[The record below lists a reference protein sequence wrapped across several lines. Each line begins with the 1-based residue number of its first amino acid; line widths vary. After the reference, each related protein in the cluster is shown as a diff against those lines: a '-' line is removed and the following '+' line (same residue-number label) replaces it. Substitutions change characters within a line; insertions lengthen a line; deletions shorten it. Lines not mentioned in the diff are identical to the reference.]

1 MCFFKGFK
9 YIYKNGI
16 IFIFRE
22 EVYKLKVT
30 HVLKVKTNFFWD
42 SLNVIRASIL
52 GANDGIISVSG
63 IVLGAAG
70 ANLDSKTLLISGL
83 SGMLAGACSM
93 AGGEWI
99 SVSTQR
105 DIQEKTME
113 RQLENEDC
121 ENCPI
126 KLQKNDILMP
136 FHAAAS
142 SFCSF
147 IIGAMIPLL
156 TMILARPEHRVVF
169 TLIAMIASLSIN
181 AIVCTHNSEVSTSKT
196 ILRNVITGLLTTLV
210 TFILGASV

>member
-1 MCFFKGFK
+1 M
-9 YIYKNGI
+9 
-16 IFIFRE
+16 
-22 EVYKLKVT
+22 KVT
-30 HVLKVKTNFFWD
+30 YVLKVKTNFFWD

>member
-1 MCFFKGFK
+1 M
-9 YIYKNGI
+9 
-16 IFIFRE
+16 
-22 EVYKLKVT
+22 KVT

-42 SLNVIRASIL
+42 SLIVIRASIL

>member
-1 MCFFKGFK
+1 M
-9 YIYKNGI
+9 
-16 IFIFRE
+16 
-22 EVYKLKVT
+22 KVT

-126 KLQKNDILMP
+126 KLQKKDILMP

>member
-1 MCFFKGFK
+1 M
-9 YIYKNGI
+9 
-16 IFIFRE
+16 
-22 EVYKLKVT
+22 KVT

-156 TMILARPEHRVVF
+156 MMILARPEHRVVF

>member
-1 MCFFKGFK
+1 M
-9 YIYKNGI
+9 
-16 IFIFRE
+16 
-22 EVYKLKVT
+22 KVT

-70 ANLDSKTLLISGL
+70 ANLDSKPLLISGL

>member
-1 MCFFKGFK
+1 M
-9 YIYKNGI
+9 
-16 IFIFRE
+16 
-22 EVYKLKVT
+22 YKLKVT

-156 TMILARPEHRVVF
+156 MMILARPEHRVVF

>member
-1 MCFFKGFK
+1 M
-9 YIYKNGI
+9 
-16 IFIFRE
+16 
-22 EVYKLKVT
+22 KVT
-30 HVLKVKTNFFWD
+30 HVLRVKTNFFWD

-113 RQLENEDC
+113 RQSQLENDDC

-181 AIVCTHNSEVSTSKT
+181 AIVCTHNSEVSTGKT

>member
-1 MCFFKGFK
+1 M
-9 YIYKNGI
+9 
-16 IFIFRE
+16 
-22 EVYKLKVT
+22 KVT
-30 HVLKVKTNFFWD
+30 HVLKVKTNFFGD

>member
-1 MCFFKGFK
+1 M
-9 YIYKNGI
+9 
-16 IFIFRE
+16 
-22 EVYKLKVT
+22 KVM
-30 HVLKVKTNFFWD
+30 HVLRVKTNFFWD

-142 SFCSF
+142 SFCSIYNWGNDS
-147 IIGAMIPLL
+147 IIDDDPSK
-156 TMILARPEHRVVF
+156 ARTSRGIYINCDDC
-169 TLIAMIASLSIN
+169 LIIN
-181 AIVCTHNSEVSTSKT
+181 
-196 ILRNVITGLLTTLV
+196 
-210 TFILGASV
+210 

>member
-1 MCFFKGFK
+1 M
-9 YIYKNGI
+9 
-16 IFIFRE
+16 
-22 EVYKLKVT
+22 KVT

-136 FHAAAS
+136 FHDAAS

>member
-1 MCFFKGFK
+1 M
-9 YIYKNGI
+9 
-16 IFIFRE
+16 
-22 EVYKLKVT
+22 KVT

-113 RQLENEDC
+113 RQLENEGC

>member
-1 MCFFKGFK
+1 M
-9 YIYKNGI
+9 
-16 IFIFRE
+16 
-22 EVYKLKVT
+22 KVT

-196 ILRNVITGLLTTLV
+196 ILRNVITELLTTLV

>member
-1 MCFFKGFK
+1 MEVK
-9 YIYKNGI
+9 YTLRIKA
-16 IFIFRE
+16 
-22 EVYKLKVT
+22 
-30 HVLKVKTNFFWD
+30 NFFWD

-105 DIQEKTME
+105 DIQEKT
-113 RQLENEDC
+113 LEKQDQATNKGC

-136 FHAAAS
+136 LHAAAS

-156 TMILARPEHRVVF
+156 TMTLASPAHRVVF

-181 AIVCTHNSEVSTSKT
+181 ATVCTHHSDASTSKT
-196 ILRNVITGLLTTLV
+196 IVRNVVTGLLTTLV
-210 TFILGASV
+210 TFILGSSV

>member
-1 MCFFKGFK
+1 MTEMKHGVDESFSD
-9 YIYKNGI
+9 
-16 IFIFRE
+16 R
-22 EVYKLKVT
+22 
-30 HVLKVKTNFFWD
+30 
-42 SLNVIRASIL
+42 LNILRAAVL

-196 ILRNVITGLLTTLV
+196 ILRNVITGLLT
-210 TFILGASV
+210 

>member
-1 MCFFKGFK
+1 M
-9 YIYKNGI
+9 
-16 IFIFRE
+16 
-22 EVYKLKVT
+22 KVT

-52 GANDGIISVSG
+52 RANDGIISVSG

>member
-1 MCFFKGFK
+1 M
-9 YIYKNGI
+9 
-16 IFIFRE
+16 
-22 EVYKLKVT
+22 KVT

-181 AIVCTHNSEVSTSKT
+181 AIVCTYNSEVSTSKT

>member
-1 MCFFKGFK
+1 M
-9 YIYKNGI
+9 
-16 IFIFRE
+16 
-22 EVYKLKVT
+22 KVT
-30 HVLKVKTNFFWD
+30 YVLKVKTNFFWD

-70 ANLDSKTLLISGL
+70 ANLNSKTLLISGL

-181 AIVCTHNSEVSTSKT
+181 AVVCTHNSEVSTSKT

>member
-1 MCFFKGFK
+1 M
-9 YIYKNGI
+9 
-16 IFIFRE
+16 
-22 EVYKLKVT
+22 KVM
-30 HVLKVKTNFFWD
+30 HVLRVKTNFFWD

-156 TMILARPEHRVVF
+156 TMILARLS
-169 TLIAMIASLSIN
+169 LIPPFFFPDLIIKVSDAPKPIPILKFIN
-181 AIVCTHNSEVSTSKT
+181 WFCCNI
-196 ILRNVITGLLTTLV
+196 
-210 TFILGASV
+210 F

>member
-1 MCFFKGFK
+1 M
-9 YIYKNGI
+9 
-16 IFIFRE
+16 
-22 EVYKLKVT
+22 KVT

-52 GANDGIISVSG
+52 GANDGIISVFG

>member
-1 MCFFKGFK
+1 M
-9 YIYKNGI
+9 
-16 IFIFRE
+16 
-22 EVYKLKVT
+22 KVT

-181 AIVCTHNSEVSTSKT
+181 AIVCTHNSEVSTSKK

>member
-1 MCFFKGFK
+1 M
-9 YIYKNGI
+9 
-16 IFIFRE
+16 
-22 EVYKLKVT
+22 KVT

-169 TLIAMIASLSIN
+169 TLIAMIASL
-181 AIVCTHNSEVSTSKT
+181 
-196 ILRNVITGLLTTLV
+196 
-210 TFILGASV
+210 

>member
-1 MCFFKGFK
+1 M
-9 YIYKNGI
+9 
-16 IFIFRE
+16 
-22 EVYKLKVT
+22 KVT

-83 SGMLAGACSM
+83 SGML
-93 AGGEWI
+93 
-99 SVSTQR
+99 R

>member
-1 MCFFKGFK
+1 M
-9 YIYKNGI
+9 
-16 IFIFRE
+16 
-22 EVYKLKVT
+22 KVT

-83 SGMLAGACSM
+83 SGMLA
-93 AGGEWI
+93 
-99 SVSTQR
+99 
-105 DIQEKTME
+105 
-113 RQLENEDC
+113 
-121 ENCPI
+121 
-126 KLQKNDILMP
+126 
-136 FHAAAS
+136 AAS

-181 AIVCTHNSEVSTSKT
+181 AVVCTHNSEVSTSKT

>member
-1 MCFFKGFK
+1 M
-9 YIYKNGI
+9 
-16 IFIFRE
+16 
-22 EVYKLKVT
+22 KVT
-30 HVLKVKTNFFWD
+30 YVLKVKTNFFWD

-181 AIVCTHNSEVSTSKT
+181 AVVCTHNSEVSTSKT

>member
-1 MCFFKGFK
+1 M
-9 YIYKNGI
+9 
-16 IFIFRE
+16 
-22 EVYKLKVT
+22 KVT

-136 FHAAAS
+136 FQAAAS

>member
-1 MCFFKGFK
+1 M
-9 YIYKNGI
+9 
-16 IFIFRE
+16 
-22 EVYKLKVT
+22 KVT

-113 RQLENEDC
+113 RQVSWK
-121 ENCPI
+121 I
-126 KLQKNDILMP
+126 KTVK
-136 FHAAAS
+136 
-142 SFCSF
+142 
-147 IIGAMIPLL
+147 
-156 TMILARPEHRVVF
+156 
-169 TLIAMIASLSIN
+169 
-181 AIVCTHNSEVSTSKT
+181 IV
-196 ILRNVITGLLTTLV
+196 R
-210 TFILGASV
+210 